1 MLKPT
6 AVPSLFPASPDPRG
20 QDPMPRKKRLKR
32 TQGGNNAGT
41 HTSKN
46 TGNVQRRFFSR
57 RASISGAWGS
67 I

>member
-32 TQGGNNAGT
+32 TQGETTLAPIQV
-41 HTSKN
+41 KIL
-46 TGNVQRRFFSR
+46 GNVQRRFFSR